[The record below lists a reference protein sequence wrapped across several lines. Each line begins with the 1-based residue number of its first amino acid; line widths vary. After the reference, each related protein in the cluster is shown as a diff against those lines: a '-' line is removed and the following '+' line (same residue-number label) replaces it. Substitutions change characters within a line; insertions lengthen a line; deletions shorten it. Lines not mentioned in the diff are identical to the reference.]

1 MSAAHEKLRAL
12 FSASGW
18 SRFIDALVQYRD
30 RGQSLPAAV
39 TLPGPSEDERRH
51 HARLLRLATPS
62 SAGALRYEL
71 AKIAAALQSA
81 ELPADWAEILTV
93 LRGPIAAEKLAAQV
107 ARQSWQ
113 EFWPQAAATLDQH
126 PFPADREWV
135 ESLRRDGTLKR
146 LSKGDAALAAQWIER
161 GARLLHALPLPED
174 QPLTS
179 VAARYGGNSHAL
191 DPGSALSTLVL
202 RGLALRLAQ
211 AAPSRSDERRE
222 LWTAFRVVCDEL
234 SAPVLTFNL
243 ALNGDT
249 LVSRLVALASAET
262 QPVHLTTRMLW
273 AAEWTRITCPLA
285 IFVCENPTIVSLA
298 AAQLGL
304 RCPPLVC
311 VDGEPKPAAR
321 LLMRRL
327 RAGGSRLFYHG
338 DFDWP
343 GVAIAE
349 RIFDEFGAQPWCFD
363 AESYRGVVTR
373 EARPLTGKPIPTP
386 WSPALAEVMQD
397 TGVAFDEELLA
408 DVLLADL
415 EQRVPTV

>member
-51 HARLLRLATPS
+51 HARLLRLPTPS

-126 PFPADREWV
+126 PFPADREWL
-135 ESLRRDGTLKR
+135 ESLRRDGALKR
-146 LSKGDAALAAQWIER
+146 LSKGDATLAAQWVER

-179 VAARYGGNSHAL
+179 VAARYGGDSHAL

-249 LVSRLVALASAET
+249 LLSRL
-262 QPVHLTTRMLW
+262 
-273 AAEWTRITCPLA
+273 
-285 IFVCENPTIVSLA
+285 
-298 AAQLGL
+298 
-304 RCPPLVC
+304 
-311 VDGEPKPAAR
+311 
-321 LLMRRL
+321 
-327 RAGGSRLFYHG
+327 
-338 DFDWP
+338 
-343 GVAIAE
+343 
-349 RIFDEFGAQPWCFD
+349 
-363 AESYRGVVTR
+363 
-373 EARPLTGKPIPTP
+373 
-386 WSPALAEVMQD
+386 
-397 TGVAFDEELLA
+397 AFWKCSIS
-408 DVLLADL
+408 
-415 EQRVPTV
+415 